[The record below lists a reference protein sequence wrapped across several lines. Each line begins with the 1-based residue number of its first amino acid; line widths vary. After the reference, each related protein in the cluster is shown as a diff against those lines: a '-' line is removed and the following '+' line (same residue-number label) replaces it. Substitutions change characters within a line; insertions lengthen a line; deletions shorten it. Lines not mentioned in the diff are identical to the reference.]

1 MRVYAVDVVEQQTR
15 KLKVKDPLAGGP
27 GRATKLAEIESN
39 AVEFAEMVL
48 LELNIPSA
56 PNIVLGKLRGF
67 ENVNT
72 DFEDA
77 TGVITVFA
85 SFRGLS
91 GYKLR
96 VELPIPICRGYFQR
110 PSIAKINGKKY
121 VFSQALFDKLL
132 HKYDSIRPKMLNPMT
147 PSTRFI
153 HEENVER
160 GLFDPPRSDT
170 NYFDTLLD
178 RY

>member
-1 MRVYAVDVVEQQTR
+1 MKVYASEVLGQKTYQ
-15 KLKVKDPLAGGP
+15 LKVKDPLAGGP
-27 GRATKLAEIESN
+27 GRATKLAEIEAN
-39 AVEFAEMVL
+39 AVEFAEKVL
-48 LELNIPSA
+48 LELDIPSA
-56 PNIVLGKLRGF
+56 PKIVLGKLRGF
-67 ENVNT
+67 EDVNI
-72 DFEDA
+72 DFEET

-85 SFRGLS
+85 SFRSTS
-91 GYKLR
+91 GYKIR
-96 VELPIPICRGYFQR
+96 MELPIPICRGYFQR

-121 VFSQALFDKLL
+121 VFSQALLDKIM
-132 HKYDSIRPKMLNPMT
+132 HKYDSIRPKMMNPMT

-170 NYFDTLLD
+170 NFFDTLMD